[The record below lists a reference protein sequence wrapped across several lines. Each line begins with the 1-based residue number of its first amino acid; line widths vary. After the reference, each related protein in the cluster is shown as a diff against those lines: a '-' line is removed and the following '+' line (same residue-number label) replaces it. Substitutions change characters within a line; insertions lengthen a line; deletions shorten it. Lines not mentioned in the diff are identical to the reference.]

1 MKTLES
7 STEVACCW
15 GYYSTSPP
23 KMCWSCFCSLE
34 DVEEEG
40 PGREGLQCS
49 VQGWQVGPRRHA
61 PLPVLGCQ
69 WELVKVRKDLLREIA
84 PMLLEVSELLGLE
97 AVLES

>member
-40 PGREGLQCS
+40 PGRECLQCS

-61 PLPVLGCQ
+61 PLPVLGLKKRMVIKKMQCSKRA
-69 WELVKVRKDLLREIA
+69 L
-84 PMLLEVSELLGLE
+84 S
-97 AVLES
+97 